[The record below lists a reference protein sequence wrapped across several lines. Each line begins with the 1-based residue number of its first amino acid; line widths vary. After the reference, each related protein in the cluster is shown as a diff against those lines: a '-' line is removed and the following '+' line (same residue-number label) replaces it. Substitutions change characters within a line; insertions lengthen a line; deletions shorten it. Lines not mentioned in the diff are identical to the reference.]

1 LSAPLQIVRFE
12 GPVSWVPGPG
22 ATGITL
28 LGRVKESGST
38 PAQLSLLGTAGL
50 KLPATLEEVTVET
63 VEAQSPPG
71 ILLRSGAREWRIA
84 CRTWQLHRDVGV
96 RFYAAIPPRPTPW
109 TRRLTWRVLL
119 GAAATAPGHWLLSR
133 QLSKKSNRV

>member
-12 GPVSWVPGPG
+12 GPVSWVAGPG
-22 ATGITL
+22 AAGITL
-28 LGRVKESGST
+28 VGRIRESGSP
-38 PAQLSLLGTAGL
+38 PAELSLLGTAGL
-50 KLPATLEEVTVET
+50 TLPAALDDVT

-84 CRTWQLHRDVGV
+84 

-119 GAAATAPGHWLLSR
+119 GAAATAPGRWLLSR
-133 QLSKKSNRV
+133 QRSKKSNHV